1 MPENELKK
9 EKVARKDGNRE
20 VLSDVFSMLLEY
32 PANALDVYNAL
43 NGSDYKDPE
52 LVTIVKL
59 KLGISLSVRN
69 DASFIIGE
77 TLNFYEHQST
87 YNPNM
92 PLRHLIYYVDYMKDW
107 VKINNKNLYGKSRI
121 QLPTPRFVVFY
132 NGAQDRPD
140 IEEMRLSSSFLPATE
155 KGMKG
160 DIELVCRVYNINSGH
175 NAKLI
180 GTSKVLW
187 SYGHLVDK
195 MRMKCTEGR
204 TLEEA
209 IDESIEECIDENV
222 LKEFLLERRDEVRKI
237 MKLDFTWERRE
248 QLIRE
253 EEFQEGLSQGISQ
266 SILEVLESKGGVPE
280 DLRDE
285 ILSIKNSE
293 KLSLILKM
301 AARAKGMDEFVNTFH
316 AEIHETDDN
325 Q

>member
-1 MPENELKK
+1 MWQ
-9 EKVARKDGNRE
+9 
-20 VLSDVFSMLLEY
+20 FF
-32 PANALDVYNAL
+32 
-43 NGSDYKDPE
+43 
-52 LVTIVKL
+52 I
-59 KLGISLSVRN
+59 N
-69 DASFIIGE
+69 DAG
-77 TLNFYEHQST
+77 
-87 YNPNM
+87 
-92 PLRHLIYYVDYMKDW
+92 LI
-107 VKINNKNLYGKSRI
+107 
-121 QLPTPRFVVFY
+121 
-132 NGAQDRPD
+132 
-140 IEEMRLSSSFLPATE
+140 SS
-155 KGMKG
+155 
-160 DIELVCRVYNINSGH
+160 
-175 NAKLI
+175 LI
-180 GTSKVLW
+180 T
-187 SYGHLVDK
+187 
-195 MRMKCTEGR
+195 
-204 TLEEA
+204 
-209 IDESIEECIDENV
+209 EECIDENV